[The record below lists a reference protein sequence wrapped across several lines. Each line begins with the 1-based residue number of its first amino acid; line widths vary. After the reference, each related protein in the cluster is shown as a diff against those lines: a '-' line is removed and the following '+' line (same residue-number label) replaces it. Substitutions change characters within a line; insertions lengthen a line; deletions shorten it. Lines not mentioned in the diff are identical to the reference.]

1 MAYTNIYYQNN
12 CDNNIPGVDCD
23 PCSDKEKARV
33 RSTGFLHK
41 SFAFT
46 DPTDNAEYEQAV
58 LDGKLYILPRTAGK
72 ITPEPIMEKGY
83 GDEEEV
89 LVGYKYK
96 AEIEEPN
103 YKGNALFWNSI
114 KNSKNFKAIFRTET
128 QVHISDTVVS
138 IKPKAPVE
146 DDINKNIVWMIE
158 ITWTQE
164 DLLLPHDAPQGIF
177 DDCFQPA

>member
-1 MAYTNIYYQNN
+1 MSYTNIYYQNN
-12 CDNNIPGVDCD
+12 CEENIPGVDCD
-23 PCSDKEKARV
+23 PCSDKEKGRI
-33 RSTGFLHK
+33 RSVGFLHK
-41 SFAFT
+41 SNPIT
-46 DPTDNAEYEQAV
+46 DPTDNAEYEAAV
-58 LDGKLYILPRTAGK
+58 LAGKLYVLPRTAGK
-72 ITPEPIMEKGY
+72 LTPEPIMEKGY
-83 GDEEEV
+83 GDEEET

-103 YKGNALFWNSI
+103 YKGNALFWNAM
-114 KNSKNFKAIFRTET
+114 KNSKNFKVVLRTET

-158 ITWTQE
+158 VTWTQE
-164 DLLLPHDAPQGIF
+164 DILIPHDAPDGIF